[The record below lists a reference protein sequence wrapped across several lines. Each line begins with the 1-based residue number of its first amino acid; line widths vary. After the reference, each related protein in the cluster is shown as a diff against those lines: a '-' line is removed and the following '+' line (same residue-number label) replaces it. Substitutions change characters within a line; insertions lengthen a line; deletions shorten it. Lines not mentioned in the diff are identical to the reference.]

1 MDNNKKIDV
10 IISDSEQLIPGH
22 LVLKTDT
29 WNDYGYHDFY
39 MVSYVPVNSE
49 NNTPINLGGYR
60 IRNSLDSEA
69 LDLSNDQFIS
79 LGTSITFYV
88 NFYNALKGDG
98 KTLEDLRAF
107 LRELNDL
114 LVLDKDSISI
124 EPVIT
129 LKERTLKITKNNS
142 EFPEID
148 KTLFRENQDDI
159 YYLNE
164 LLKEYNHELFDFF
177 NKDSIQKLLN
187 GLNDNEGFFE
197 EFVKRINNADTYIIK
212 PLVEQIILFCSDNS
226 DLGRLSRKLL
236 KKIRPKFKLD
246 QELNER
252 INKILNSYPEV
263 STLVDDIRELLKV
276 KEDEITQLTIGHYT
290 SLGTIHYLIKNKE
303 KDSKPPYIRLTNVNQ
318 MNDPLEG
325 KVIFS
330 FLGKKSTHNTQN
342 YVSCATVAE
351 DSLPMWNLYAENATG
366 VFLIYNKD
374 YLKNIIND
382 SSIHLFHVCYFDPK
396 DMGNTICVPS
406 KKDSGTLAKEVQKKL
421 KDLQEALKKELK
433 KESNSDDDKDNLF
446 QTIEDISFLFKSIE
460 YSYEKELR
468 FHINSPKEIELETN
482 GSFPFPFLYT
492 YFKKKMV
499 EYDKMILGPKATIP
513 RDYIAPYIG
522 YISDNKVEVEE
533 SQTHIR

>member
-197 EFVKRINNADTYIIK
+197 EFVKRINNADTYIT
-212 PLVEQIILFCSDNS
+212 
-226 DLGRLSRKLL
+226 R
-236 KKIRPKFKLD
+236 
-246 QELNER
+246 
-252 INKILNSYPEV
+252 
-263 STLVDDIRELLKV
+263 
-276 KEDEITQLTIGHYT
+276 
-290 SLGTIHYLIKNKE
+290 
-303 KDSKPPYIRLTNVNQ
+303 NVN
-318 MNDPLEG
+318 L
-325 KVIFS
+325 S
-330 FLGKKSTHNTQN
+330 
-342 YVSCATVAE
+342 
-351 DSLPMWNLYAENATG
+351 
-366 VFLIYNKD
+366 
-374 YLKNIIND
+374 
-382 SSIHLFHVCYFDPK
+382 
-396 DMGNTICVPS
+396 
-406 KKDSGTLAKEVQKKL
+406 
-421 KDLQEALKKELK
+421 
-433 KESNSDDDKDNLF
+433 
-446 QTIEDISFLFKSIE
+446 
-460 YSYEKELR
+460 
-468 FHINSPKEIELETN
+468 
-482 GSFPFPFLYT
+482 
-492 YFKKKMV
+492 
-499 EYDKMILGPKATIP
+499 
-513 RDYIAPYIG
+513 
-522 YISDNKVEVEE
+522 
-533 SQTHIR
+533 

>member
-22 LVLKTDT
+22 LVLKTNT
-29 WNDYGYHDFY
+29 WNDYGYYDFY
-39 MVSYVPVNSE
+39 TVSYVPVNTE
-49 NNTPINLGGYR
+49 NNTPINLGDYR
-60 IRNSLDSEA
+60 IRSSVDSEA

-124 EPVIT
+124 GPVIT

-177 NKDSIQKLLN
+177 NKDLFQKLLN
-187 GLNDNEGFFE
+187 DLNNNEGFFE

-212 PLVEQIILFCSDNS
+212 PLVEQIILFCSD
-226 DLGRLSRKLL
+226 LGRLSRKLL

-246 QELNER
+246 QELNEK

-276 KEDEITQLTIGHYT
+276 EEDEIAQLTIGHYT

-303 KDSKPPYIRLTNVNQ
+303 KDSKPPYIRLTNINQ

-330 FLGKKSTHNTQN
+330 FLGKESTHNTQN

-382 SSIHLFHVCYFDPK
+382 SSIHLFHVCYFDSE
-396 DMGNTICVPS
+396 DIGNTICVPS
-406 KKDSGTLAKEVQKKL
+406 KKDSGTLAKKVQKKL
-421 KDLQEALKKELK
+421 KDLKEALKKEL
-433 KESNSDDDKDNLF
+433 EEGSNSDDDKDNLF

-468 FHINSPKEIELETN
+468 FYINSPKEIKLETN
-482 GSFPFPFLYT
+482 ESSPFPFLYT

-522 YISDNKVEVEE
+522 YVSDNRIKVEK
-533 SQTHIR
+533 SHAHFR